1 MKIIFIRHGDPDYE
15 HDSLTEKGVREAL
28 LLSERT
34 ANWPVTQFYCSP
46 LGRAQKTASYTLA
59 RVGREAITHDWM
71 KEFFYPVEDPVTG
84 RVGVPWDFM
93 PEYWTE
99 IPQMYDREGWK
110 ETELYRS
117 NPKLLPA
124 YAEVCEGIDNILA
137 SYGYRR
143 HHNYYLHENLST
155 QKGAEQPA
163 AAQSGTPAHA
173 DNTTNTTGQTDSTI
187 VIFCHLGVICV
198 MMSHLLGISPALL
211 FHSLYLAPTSVTILG
226 TEERRGN
233 IAQFRAQV
241 IGDTSHLSRGGEPV
255 SAAGYFTDV
264 FQG

>member
-15 HDSLTEKGVREAL
+15 HDSLTEKGIREAR
-28 LLSERT
+28 LLSDRT
-34 ANWPVTQFYCSP
+34 VNWPVTQFYCSP
-46 LGRAQKTASYTLA
+46 LGRAQKTASYTLE
-59 RVGREAITHDWM
+59 RVGREALTYDWM
-71 KEFFYPVEDPVTG
+71 KEFFYPIEDPVTG

-93 PEYWTE
+93 PEYWTN

-110 ETELYRS
+110 ETEIYRS
-117 NPKLLPA
+117 NPELLPA
-124 YAEVCEGIDNILA
+124 YTQVCEGIDDILA
-137 SYGYRR
+137 SYGYKRNGN
-143 HHNYYLHENLST
+143 HYLNENHSGQAPHT
-155 QKGAEQPA
+155 ASGDAAPHTAEGPA
-163 AAQSGTPAHA
+163 
-173 DNTTNTTGQTDSTI
+173 DKTDSTI
-187 VIFCHLGVICV
+187 VIFCHLGVTCV

-241 IGDTSHLSRGGEPV
+241 IGDASHLTKGGEPI

>member
-1 MKIIFIRHGDPDYE
+1 MKIIFVRHGDPDYE
-15 HDSLTEKGVREAL
+15 HDTLTEKGIREAK
-28 LLSERT
+28 LLSDRT
-34 ANWPVTQFYCSP
+34 VNWPVTQFYCSP
-46 LGRAQKTASYTLA
+46 LGRAQKTASYTLE

-71 KEFFYPVEDPVTG
+71 KEFFYPIEDPVTG

-93 PEYWTE
+93 PEYWTN

-110 ETELYRS
+110 ETEIYRS
-117 NPKLLPA
+117 NPELLPA
-124 YAEVCEGIDNILA
+124 YTQVCEGIDDILA
-137 SYGYRR
+137 SYGYKRTGN
-143 HHNYYLHENLST
+143 HYLNENHSGQAPHT
-155 QKGAEQPA
+155 ASGDAAPHTAEGPA
-163 AAQSGTPAHA
+163 
-173 DNTTNTTGQTDSTI
+173 DKTDSTI
-187 VIFCHLGVICV
+187 VIFCHLGVTCV
-198 MMSHLLGISPALL
+198 MMSHLLGMSPALL

-241 IGDTSHLSRGGEPV
+241 IGDASHLTKGGEPI

>member
-1 MKIIFIRHGDPDYE
+1 MKIIFIRHGDPDYVN
-15 HDSLTEKGVREAL
+15 DSLTEKGIREAK
-28 LLSERT
+28 LLSDRT
-34 ANWPVTQFYCSP
+34 VNWPVTQFYCSP
-46 LGRAQKTASYTLA
+46 LGRAQKTASYTLE
-59 RVGREAITHDWM
+59 RVGREAITYDWM
-71 KEFFYPVEDPVTG
+71 KEFFYPVEDPTTG

-99 IPQMYDREGWK
+99 IPQMYDRNDWK
-110 ETELYRS
+110 ETQLYRS
-117 NPKLLPA
+117 NPALLPA
-124 YAEVCEGIDNILA
+124 YTEVCDGLDDILA

-143 HHNYYLHENLST
+143 FHNYYLNENLST
-155 QKGAEQPA
+155 QEVREQPA
-163 AAQSGTPAHA
+163 APNIVTP
-173 DNTTNTTGQTDSTI
+173 DYTDKMRGQIDKTDSSI
-187 VIFCHLGVICV
+187 VLFCHLGVICV
-198 MMSHLLGISPALL
+198 MMSHLLGMSPALL
-211 FHSLYLAPTSVTILG
+211 FHSLYLVPTSVTILG

>member
-1 MKIIFIRHGDPDYE
+1 MKIIFIRHGDPDYVN
-15 HDSLTEKGVREAL
+15 DTLTEKGIREAK
-28 LLSERT
+28 LLSDRT
-34 ANWPVTQFYCSP
+34 VNWPVTQFYCSP
-46 LGRAQKTASYTLA
+46 LGRAQKTASYTLEK
-59 RVGREAITHDWM
+59 VGREAVTHEWM

-99 IPQMYDREGWK
+99 IPQMYDKEGWK
-110 ETELYRS
+110 ETDLYPS
-117 NPKLLPA
+117 NPALLPA
-124 YAEVCEGIDNILA
+124 YAEVCEGIDDILA

-143 HHNYYLHENLST
+143 HHNYYRNENHTDKSD
-155 QKGAEQPA
+155 K
-163 AAQSGTPAHA
+163 
-173 DNTTNTTGQTDSTI
+173 TNSTI
-187 VIFCHLGVICV
+187 VLFCHLGVICV

-241 IGDTSHLSRGGEPV
+241 IGDTSHLARGGEPV

>member
-1 MKIIFIRHGDPDYE
+1 MKIIFVRHGDPDYE
-15 HDSLTEKGVREAL
+15 HDTLTEKGIREAK
-28 LLSERT
+28 LLSDRT
-34 ANWPVTQFYCSP
+34 VNWPVTQFYCSP
-46 LGRAQKTASYTLA
+46 LGRAQKTASYTLE

-71 KEFFYPVEDPVTG
+71 KEFFYPIEDPVTG

-93 PEYWTE
+93 PEYWTN

-110 ETELYRS
+110 ETEIYRS
-117 NPKLLPA
+117 NPELLPA
-124 YAEVCEGIDNILA
+124 YTQVCEGIDDILA
-137 SYGYRR
+137 SYGYKRTGN
-143 HHNYYLHENLST
+143 HYLNENHSGQAPHTASGDAALHT
-155 QKGAEQPA
+155 AEGPA
-163 AAQSGTPAHA
+163 
-173 DNTTNTTGQTDSTI
+173 DKTDSTI
-187 VIFCHLGVICV
+187 VIFCHLGVTCV
-198 MMSHLLGISPALL
+198 MMSHLLGMSPALL

-241 IGDTSHLSRGGEPV
+241 IGDAGHLTKGGEPI